1 MKLTIRSTNFSL
13 TPALRV
19 YIDQKLNRDISRLL
33 LGVKYP
39 AQMWVEVGKST
50 RHHKKGSIF
59 RAEAQIDL
67 PGAKAIRGVSE
78 HVDLRLA
85 IDEVKNE
92 LQSQLKRYK
101 GKQEA
106 TYKRGA
112 RKAKKNLRLSKEAR
126 RYRKGR
132 VLDEGV

>member
-1 MKLTIRSTNFSL
+1 MKLTIRSTNFTL

-19 YIDQKLNRDISRLL
+19 YIDQKLNRDISRFLS
-33 LGVKYP
+33 GVKYP
-39 AQMWVEVGKST
+39 AQIWVEVGKST

-85 IDEVKNE
+85 IDEVKDE
-92 LQSQLKRYK
+92 LQGQLKRYK
-101 GKQEA
+101 GKQE
-106 TYKRGA
+106 TKYKRGA
-112 RKAKKNLRLSKEAR
+112 RKAKKDIRLSKGAR
-126 RYRKGR
+126 FFRKGR
-132 VLDEGV
+132 ILDEGI